1 MPPAFRRTWTPP
13 WESTWLMRFNASKW
27 QVVQVT
33 KKSNPFLAKYT
44 IHGQVLETV
53 NSAKYLGVQLDTKMS
68 FNNHVDAITRKAKR
82 TRAAFSQNLFHSSQT
97 IKEAVYFTFIRPTVE
112 FAVSAWDPSTQRNSR
127 QVEQVHRS
135 AARFVMGNYGRTSN
149 VTSLLDPFGW
159 TSLQERHQARLQMM
173 CKTRYNLVDIPWSSY
188 LTPLSTSTRGYSS
201 RFTIPHTRISKYAS
215 SYFPRTIRDWNQLP
229 VDPAAYPSLNAFK
242 SALRDLT
249 K

>member
-1 MPPAFRRTWTPP
+1 MSTPSPGKQNGPGPPSPKTCSTAARR
-13 WESTWLMRFNASKW
+13 L
-27 QVVQVT
+27 
-33 KKSNPFLAKYT
+33 KKPFISPSFVLPSNLQFL
-44 IHGQVLETV
+44 HGIQ
-53 NSAKYLGVQLDTKMS
+53 A
-68 FNNHVDAITRKAKR
+68 
-82 TRAAFSQNLFHSSQT
+82 HSG
-97 IKEAVYFTFIRPTVE
+97 
-112 FAVSAWDPSTQRNSR
+112 NSR

-135 AARFVMGNYGRTSN
+135 AARFDMVNYGRTSN